1 MMRALI
7 FAAGAAAG
15 FVAGTRAG
23 RETYDKMRGRSN
35 ELWHNPAVQDKII
48 PTVQD
53 KATGAAAVVKE
64 KAPHLQETVGGLA
77 EKVTNR
83 GQSESS
89 GQVSAT
95 PPGSSPSAST
105 PATDEPTRPP
115 TAPGDQ
121 PRSPEV

>member
-35 ELWHNPAVQDKII
+35 ELWHNPAVQDKVI
-48 PTVQD
+48 PAVQD
-53 KATGAAAVVKE
+53 KVNEAASVVKE
-64 KAPHLQETVGGLA
+64 KAPQLQETAGGLA
-77 EKVTNR
+77 EKVTHR
-83 GQSESS
+83 GQSGS
-89 GQVSAT
+89 GQHAAT
-95 PPGSSPSAST
+95 HTGSSTSEST

-115 TAPGDQ
+115 ASPGDQ
-121 PRSPEV
+121 PRPPA

>member
-35 ELWHNPAVQDKII
+35 ELWHNPAVQEKVI
-48 PTVQD
+48 PAVQD
-53 KATGAAAVVKE
+53 KVTEAAGVVKE
-64 KAPHLQETVGGLA
+64 KAPHLQETVGGFA
-77 EKVTNR
+77 EKVTHR
-83 GQSESS
+83 GGS
-89 GQVSAT
+89 GQHSAGSGSAT
-95 PPGSSPSAST
+95 SEST

-115 TAPGDQ
+115 VSPGDQ
-121 PRSPEV
+121 PRPPE

>member
-35 ELWHNPAVQDKII
+35 ELWHNPAVQDKVI
-48 PTVQD
+48 PAVQD
-53 KATGAAAVVKE
+53 KVTGAAAVVKE
-64 KAPHLQETVGGLA
+64 KAPQLQETVGGLA
-77 EKVTNR
+77 EKVTHR
-83 GQSESS
+83 GESGSS
-89 GQVSAT
+89 GQHAAT
-95 PPGSSPSAST
+95 STGSSTSEPA

-115 TAPGDQ
+115 AAPGDQ
-121 PRSPEV
+121 PRSPQ

>member
-23 RETYDKMRGRSN
+23 RETYDKLLGRSN
-35 ELWHNPAVQDKII
+35 ELWHNPAVQEKVI
-48 PTVQD
+48 PAVQD
-53 KATGAAAVVKE
+53 KVTEAAGVVKE

-77 EKVTNR
+77 EKVTHR
-83 GQSESS
+83 GGS
-89 GQVSAT
+89 GQHSSTGSGSGSAT
-95 PPGSSPSAST
+95 SEST

-115 TAPGDQ
+115 ASPGDQ
-121 PRSPEV
+121 PRPPE

>member
-35 ELWHNPAVQDKII
+35 ELWHNPAVQDKV
-48 PTVQD
+48 TE
-53 KATGAAAVVKE
+53 AASVVKE
-64 KAPHLQETVGGLA
+64 KAPQLQETVGGLA
-77 EKVTNR
+77 EKVTHR
-83 GQSESS
+83 GQSGS
-89 GQVSAT
+89 GQHAAT
-95 PPGSSPSAST
+95 HTGSSTSEST

-115 TAPGDQ
+115 ASPGDQ
-121 PRSPEV
+121 PRPPA